1 MSHELIDQAI
11 EQIKNGNKQRG
22 QQLLAQALIKDSKNV
37 RAWLWLSVCL
47 EETERK
53 RYCLQKA
60 LEVDPALEAAQQA
73 LAELP
78 LAAEIKVTS
87 GAPVETEAIPTE
99 PAPAFPI
106 LGEAP
111 TGQQPAVASTQA
123 SPAAQKTVPVKR
135 PQKTL
140 AVETPFTLPAALS
153 PDQQKTAP
161 TQRRRQ
167 AGLQGP
173 PWESGKWKVEPEP
186 KLEPWITVV
195 VFLLVILVGVL
206 LATVLT
212 YLYLF

>member
-1 MSHELIDQAI
+1 MSHELIDQAV
-11 EQIKNGNKQRG
+11 EQIKSGKRQRG

-78 LAAEIKVTS
+78 LAAEIRVTS

-99 PAPAFPI
+99 PAPAFPF
-106 LGEAP
+106 LGEP
-111 TGQQPAVASTQA
+111 TALQQPAVASARA
-123 SPAAQKTVPVKR
+123 SQAAQKTVPVKR
-135 PQKTL
+135 PRKTL
-140 AVETPFTLPAALS
+140 ALETPFTRPAAPS
-153 PDQQKTAP
+153 PDQQKTVP

-173 PWESGKWKVEPEP
+173 PWESGKWTVEPEP
-186 KLEPWITVV
+186 RLEPRITVV